1 MLLSA
6 VVTRIFGVKK
16 VQDERSP
23 ENKTTA
29 KEFFTRFP
37 TLRKFILMKL
47 EDAVTAIS
55 DSQRYLTS
63 GRSLL
68 IIFMNERSLVVVFF
82 FVTIIYFIF
91 IYLLFLLVRSESL
104 F

>member
-37 TLRKFILMKL
+37 SLRKFILMKL
-47 EDAVTAIS
+47 EAAVAAIS
-55 DSQRYLTS
+55 DSQRYFDIYNTS
-63 GRSLL
+63 GKLL
-68 IIFMNERSLVVVFF
+68 HIDHIM
-82 FVTIIYFIF
+82 
-91 IYLLFLLVRSESL
+91 
-104 F
+104 